1 MFENEVTPLEGNPNM
16 VMKINLMVDYE
27 DQADW
32 LQDSVLIENV
42 EVTGNETSHLVFLSE
57 LEGLVYDATRERY
70 DPPSNKIRIVGYA
83 PADSDVT
90 VKKGLNFWTHEDNIF
105 A

>member
-1 MFENEVTPLEGNPNM
+1 MTV
-16 VMKINLMVDYE
+16 KQNLVVDYE

-32 LQDSVLIENV
+32 LQDSIVIENV
-42 EVTGNETSHLVFLSE
+42 EIRPNMSQVVFLAE
-57 LEGLVYDATRERY
+57 LEGLVYDATRQMHN
-70 DPPSNKIRIVGYA
+70 PPSNKLRIVGYA
-83 PADSDVT
+83 PSDSDVT

>member
-1 MFENEVTPLEGNPNM
+1 
-16 VMKINLMVDYE
+16 MKQDLVVDYE
-27 DQADW
+27 DRADW
-32 LQDSVLIENV
+32 LQDSVVIENV
-42 EVTGNETSHLVFLSE
+42 EISGDKSHLVFLAE

-70 DPPSNKIRIVGYA
+70 DPPSNKLRIVGYA

>member
-1 MFENEVTPLEGNPNM
+1 MA
-16 VMKINLMVDYE
+16 MKVNLVVDYE
-27 DQADW
+27 DKADW
-32 LQDSVLIENV
+32 LQDSVVIENV
-42 EVTGNETSHLVFLSE
+42 EISGDKSHLVFLAE

-70 DPPSNKIRIVGYA
+70 NPPSNKLRIVGYA

>member
-1 MFENEVTPLEGNPNM
+1 MTV
-16 VMKINLMVDYE
+16 KQNLVVDYE
-27 DQADW
+27 DKADW
-32 LQDSVLIENV
+32 LQDSVVIENV
-42 EVTGNETSHLVFLSE
+42 EISGEGSHMVFLAE

-70 DPPSNKIRIVGYA
+70 DPPSNKLRIVGYA

-90 VKKGLNFWTHEDNIF
+90 VKKGLNFWTDPDNIF

>member
-1 MFENEVTPLEGNPNM
+1 MT
-16 VMKINLMVDYE
+16 MKVNLMVDYE
-27 DQADW
+27 DQTDW

-42 EVTGNETSHLVFLSE
+42 EIRPGTSHVVFLAE

-70 DPPSNKIRIVGYA
+70 DPPSNKLRIVGYA

-105 A
+105 AN

>member
-1 MFENEVTPLEGNPNM
+1 MT
-16 VMKINLMVDYE
+16 MKVNLMVDYE

-42 EVTGNETSHLVFLSE
+42 EIHEGTSHVVFLAE

-70 DPPSNKIRIVGYA
+70 DPPSNKIQIMGYA
-83 PADSDVT
+83 PSDSDVV
-90 VKKGLNFWTHEDNIF
+90 VKKGVNFWTSPDNIWSN
-105 A
+105 

>member
-1 MFENEVTPLEGNPNM
+1 MTDRQ
-16 VMKINLMVDYE
+16 NLMVDYE

-42 EVTGNETSHLVFLSE
+42 EISGDGSHMVFLAE

-70 DPPSNKIRIVGYA
+70 DPPSKHIEIMGYS
-83 PADSDVT
+83 PSDSDVT
-90 VKKGLNFWTHEDNIF
+90 VKRGVNFWTSPDNIF

>member
-1 MFENEVTPLEGNPNM
+1 MA
-16 VMKINLMVDYE
+16 MKINLMVDYE

>member
-1 MFENEVTPLEGNPNM
+1 MTDRQ
-16 VMKINLMVDYE
+16 NLVVDYE

-32 LQDSVLIENV
+32 LQDSIVIENV
-42 EVTGNETSHLVFLSE
+42 EIRPNMSQVVFLAE
-57 LEGLVYDATRERY
+57 LEGLVYDATRQMHN
-70 DPPSNKIRIVGYA
+70 PPSNKLRIVGYA
-83 PADSDVT
+83 PSDSDVT

>member
-1 MFENEVTPLEGNPNM
+1 MT
-16 VMKINLMVDYE
+16 MKVNLMVDYE

-42 EVTGNETSHLVFLSE
+42 EITGDTSHLVFLAE

-70 DPPSNKIRIVGYA
+70 DPPSNKLRIMGYA
-83 PADSDVT
+83 PADSNVV
-90 VKKGLNFWTHEDNIF
+90 VKEGVNFWTSDENIF
-105 A
+105 AV

>member
-1 MFENEVTPLEGNPNM
+1 
-16 VMKINLMVDYE
+16 MKQNLVIDYE

-32 LQDSVLIENV
+32 LQDSVVIENV
-42 EVTGNETSHLVFLSE
+42 EIRPNMSHVVFLAE
-57 LEGLVYDATRERY
+57 LEGLVYDATRQMHN
-70 DPPSNKIRIVGYA
+70 PPSNKLRIVGYA
-83 PADSDVT
+83 PSDSDVT

>member
-1 MFENEVTPLEGNPNM
+1 MTDRQ
-16 VMKINLMVDYE
+16 NLMVDYE

-42 EVTGNETSHLVFLSE
+42 EISGDKSHLVFCAE
-57 LEGLVYDATRERY
+57 LEGLVYDATRFMIN
-70 DPPSNKIRIVGYA
+70 PPSNKLRIVGYA
-83 PADSDVT
+83 PSDSDVT
-90 VKKGLNFWTHEDNIF
+90 VKKGLNFWTHDDNIF